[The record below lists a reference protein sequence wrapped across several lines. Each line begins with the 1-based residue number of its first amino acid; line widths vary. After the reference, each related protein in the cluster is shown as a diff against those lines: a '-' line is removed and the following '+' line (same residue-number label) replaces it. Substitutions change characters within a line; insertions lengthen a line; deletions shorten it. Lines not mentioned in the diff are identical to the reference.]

1 LFETTW
7 SDIARAGARLGLTTD
22 ALGSLAEPSR
32 IVEVGIPLTK
42 DDGTT
47 PTVRGWRV
55 QHSNARGPF
64 KGGVRFHPHV
74 QVDDVKNLALLM
86 TLKCAVVDIPFGGAK
101 GGVSIDPRTLS
112 RSELERLSRG
122 YVRQIEPLIGPWTDI
137 PAPDVGSGEE
147 TMAWMVDEYSML
159 SHSFT
164 PAAFTGKP
172 VATGGSR
179 GRRAATGYGGFDV
192 LEVVQS
198 ELGAPLKRVA
208 VEGFGNVGYHFAEKA
223 AEQGM
228 TLVGV
233 SDIHDAVTNP
243 GGLDPA
249 QVLKSKLATGRVAG
263 AGGHEVSHSALL
275 AMDTDV
281 LVLAAIEHSV
291 TARNADSIR
300 AKVVLELGNN
310 SVSAEAGET
319 LAKKGILVIPD
330 ILANAGGVVASYFE
344 WTQNLQGYYWTE
356 ADVLSKVRDK
366 LHVAAR
372 DVFAVRDEHT
382 VNLRTAAQM
391 LALER
396 LMAAMP
402 HHAATPRLTPVN
414 V

>member
-1 LFETTW
+1 LFDATW

-47 PTVRGWRV
+47 QTVRGWRV

-101 GGVSIDPRTLS
+101 GGVSIDPSTLS
-112 RSELERLSRG
+112 RAEMERLSRG

-192 LEVVQS
+192 LEAVGGNLQ
-198 ELGAPLKRVA
+198 RVA

-223 AEQGM
+223 VEQGM

-233 SDIHDAVTNP
+233 SDIHDAVADP
-243 GGLDPA
+243 AGLDPGT
-249 QVLKSKLATGRVAG
+249 VLKSKLATSRVAG

-281 LVLAAIEHSV
+281 LVLAAIEHSI

-310 SVSAEAGET
+310 SVSAEAGEI
-319 LAKKGILVIPD
+319 LARNGILVIPD

-356 ADVLSKVRDK
+356 ADVLAKVREK
-366 LHVAAR
+366 LHTATR
-372 DVFAVRDEHT
+372 DVFAIRDDQG
-382 VNLRTAAQM
+382 VSLRTAAQM

-402 HHAATPRLTPVN
+402 QHAGVPRLSPAV
-414 V
+414 